1 MTPMTWAEV
10 SLIALT
16 SFLLGV
22 LVGSYGTIL
31 AMAKVRQWAR
41 EMKP

>member
-1 MTPMTWAEV
+1 VTPMNGAEV
-10 SLIALT
+10 SLVALA
-16 SFLLGV
+16 SFVLGT

-41 EMKP
+41 ETKP